1 MKPQSIVATLA
12 LALATALPL
21 PPAASQGA
29 PSVQGEVLEVQTVE
43 GYTYLRLKTRNGE
56 EWAAVTSADVKKGAT
71 VTIANAMLMSN
82 FESKS
87 LKRRFEKIY
96 FGDIAQGGA
105 PAAMPAGMPATPH
118 GTTKAPS
125 AAIAPVA
132 KAKGPEGRTVAEII
146 KGKTKLKDKT
156 VQVRG
161 RVVKVNSG
169 IKGKNWLHVQ
179 DGSGA
184 AQDGSNDLIIVTT
197 DNAAVGDVVLVR
209 GTVRTEV
216 NVGAGYN
223 YEVLVDGATAKK

>member
-1 MKPQSIVATLA
+1 MKPQFILATLA

-21 PPAASQGA
+21 PAASQGA

-56 EWAAVTSADVKKGAT
+56 EWAAVTTPDVKKGAQI
-71 VTIANAMLMSN
+71 TIANAMLMSN
-82 FESKS
+82 FESKGM
-87 LKRRFEKIY
+87 KRRFEKIY
-96 FGDIAQGGA
+96 FGDVVQGGA
-105 PAAMPAGMPATPH
+105 PAAKPAGPPATPH

-125 AAIAPVA
+125 ASMAPVA
-132 KAKGPEGRTVAEII
+132 KAKGAEGRTVAEVV
-146 KGKTKLKDKT
+146 KGKVKLKDKT

-169 IKGKNWLHVQ
+169 IKGKNWLHLQ

-184 AQDGSNDLIIVTT
+184 AQDGSNDLIVVTN
-197 DNAAVGDVVLVR
+197 DNVSVGDVVLAR
-209 GTVRTEV
+209 GTVRTQV

-223 YEVLVDGATAKK
+223 YDVLVDNATLKK